1 MHAVGLVGAEKRLLY
16 FEQGALCVIDIDA
29 GQPRQPVALSAGDG
43 LQAKA
48 TVTIAL
54 GRLPGQVML
63 QEGHTVTAPVGPEGD
78 LCIGAPVARESQI
91 STSRPG
97 IAIGLRIGVFL
108 PGIVIL
114 VGLKAPDI
122 ASGFLIEV
130 AALE

>member
-16 FEQGALCVIDIDA
+16 FEQSALCVIDIDA
-29 GQPRQPVALSAGDG
+29 GQPRQPVALSAGEG

-91 STSRPG
+91 STSRPR
-97 IAIGLRIGVFL
+97 ISIGLRIGVFL